1 VKEHEDSALVALAVD
16 GDQRAF
22 RELVERHQA
31 RAFRT
36 ALSIL
41 KREDQAR
48 DVAQDAFVK
57 IYTKLP
63 EFRGQ
68 AAFTTWLHRIVSN
81 LCIDRIRKTKRHGE
95 VEYDDTR
102 SHGPQ
107 SAAAGPTLAT
117 VYLDGPGRALE
128 RSELRAQMGL
138 ALESLSDSHRE
149 VLIMREVDGLSYE
162 ELAEALEVAKGTV
175 MSRLFHARKKFM
187 TAMSGYLHAH

>member
-1 VKEHEDSALVALAVD
+1 MKEQEDSALVALAVD

-22 RELVERHQA
+22 RVLVERHQA

-41 KREDQAR
+41 KHEEQAR

-81 LCIDRIRKTKRHGE
+81 LSIDRLRKTKRHGE
-95 VEYDDTR
+95 VEYDDAR
-102 SHGPQ
+102 APGPAT
-107 SAAAGPTLAT
+107 SARAT
-117 VYLDGPGRALE
+117 SPGIR
-128 RSELRAQMGL
+128 M
-138 ALESLSDSHRE
+138 
-149 VLIMREVDGLSYE
+149 
-162 ELAEALEVAKGTV
+162 
-175 MSRLFHARKKFM
+175 
-187 TAMSGYLHAH
+187 

>member
-1 VKEHEDSALVALAVD
+1 MKEQEDSALVSLAVD

-41 KREDQAR
+41 KHEEQAR

-81 LCIDRIRKTKRHGE
+81 LSIDRLRKTKRHGE
-95 VEYDDTR
+95 VEYDDART
-102 SHGPQ
+102 HGVSD
-107 SAAAGPTLAT
+107 SASGPTLAS

-128 RSELRAQMGL
+128 RSELRTQMGR
-138 ALESLSDSHRE
+138 ALQTLSDSHRE
-149 VLIMREVDGLSYE
+149 VLLMREIDGLSYE

-175 MSRLFHARKKFM
+175 MSRLYYARKKLQS
-187 TAMSGYLHAH
+187 ALKEAQE